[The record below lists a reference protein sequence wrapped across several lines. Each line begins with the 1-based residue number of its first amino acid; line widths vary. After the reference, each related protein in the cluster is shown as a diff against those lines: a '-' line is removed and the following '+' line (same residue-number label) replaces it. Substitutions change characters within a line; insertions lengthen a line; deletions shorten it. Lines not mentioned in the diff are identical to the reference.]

1 MLFSSAVLSFALAV
15 TIQAL
20 LKEQSGMWEGVPSS
34 VSIVIFFVLLC
45 VVGLMEGMQIAAF
58 ALINMSD
65 EELQTHKV
73 AYSNCKL
80 MFSGNLQAF
89 LIGRQI
95 FAAALM
101 FIVARIATIDI
112 PSGEENIFGVSNGF
126 QNFLDTGLLGAVV
139 LTIVGSLVWRIIA
152 SSYPL
157 AFMSNPAIFVIIKIC
172 FMLEKTGICSSA
184 WVLARFHKVL
194 VGYQPDEVYL
204 DGAEK
209 HGSEPVT
216 RRDKDID
223 ITVTVAKYSYS
234 TAILIFC
241 ISFVMS
247 ALFSEKTTVAKN
259 VHPVLA
265 FLLFWFLICWL
276 AMMEGGQ
283 GCLVGLQAISRDVY
297 ASSHPRT
304 LTNTIVAH
312 EGDNMERFI
321 IGRQFL
327 VVLVIFLINTSA
339 SPIAEASALGFE
351 GLVTSIFLDNGVAI
365 MVTTIIL
372 GQLTTQVNAAVCMLD
387 FINNYFMLFTTCV
400 SLGIEYSGLLHSVYL
415 VQIGFSK
422 LTGNPI
428 VSKEVCAIV
437 VAFLFILYALHFF
450 SN

>member
-1 MLFSSAVLSFALAV
+1 MCSSQTPIYERIRSIDPLFAAKTLGSL
-15 TIQAL
+15 AL
-20 LKEQSGMWEGVPSS
+20 L
-34 VSIVIFFVLLC
+34 
-45 VVGLMEGMQIAAF
+45 
-58 ALINMSD
+58 
-65 EELQTHKV
+65 T
-73 AYSNCKL
+73 
-80 MFSGNLQAF
+80 FSGVITIS
-89 LIGRQI
+89 LIFNRSTQLSEVSSPWLTL
-95 FAAALM
+95 F
-101 FIVARIATIDI
+101 
-112 PSGEENIFGVSNGF
+112 IFG
-126 QNFLDTGLLGAVV
+126 GLLA
-139 LTIVGSLVWRIIA
+139 
-152 SSYPL
+152 
-157 AFMSNPAIFVIIKIC
+157 
-172 FMLEKTGICSSA
+172 
-184 WVLARFHKVL
+184 
-194 VGYQPDEVYL
+194 
-204 DGAEK
+204 
-209 HGSEPVT
+209 
-216 RRDKDID
+216 
-223 ITVTVAKYSYS
+223 
-234 TAILIFC
+234 
-241 ISFVMS
+241 
-247 ALFSEKTTVAKN
+247 
-259 VHPVLA
+259 
-265 FLLFWFLICWL
+265 WL